1 MKQFILI
8 LFLML
13 ITQLSFIGTCI
24 GQLNWEVK
32 ELIEGGRFDAV
43 VDLGNGR
50 VLMGTRTPSPGML
63 FKSEDYGLTWKNL
76 GDITRNPDAIGQNSI
91 TCLAKGKNGLVY
103 MLTTHAE
110 FWRSTDDG
118 DSWQRVKQ
126 LSSELGDWAY
136 AYGLWVTDE
145 GTVLATTGRNVYRST
160 DQGKSFQEVGPISD
174 KPVYRF
180 NGVGTAVIL
189 NGWAG
194 QVFKSTD
201 DGISWYRLADLDTM
215 PLYATEYLGD
225 SLYIQG
231 AESGNVYVGNHFEKN
246 KVSKVA
252 TLNGG
257 ADDFVY
263 LGYNTVI
270 YSTYTDQK
278 NVYLSTDGGHTW
290 DNMGKI
296 PTGAEGDWLDHM
308 IKLEQK
314 DSVIVIGGT
323 NKGFVV
329 RAAFEKKDLKKGK
342 TE

>member
-1 MKQFILI
+1 MKHLI
-8 LFLML
+8 STLFLIL
-13 ITQLSFIGTCI
+13 ITQLGFIGTCD
-24 GQLNWEVK
+24 GQLVWEVK

-43 VDLGNGR
+43 ADLGNGQ
-50 VLMGTRTPSPGML
+50 VIMGTRTPNPGML
-63 FKSEDYGLTWKNL
+63 FKSEDYGLSWKNL
-76 GDITRNPDAIGQNSI
+76 GDITSNPDAIGGNSI
-91 TCLAKGKNGLVY
+91 TCLANGKNGLVY
-103 MLTTHAE
+103 MLTTNAE
-110 FWRSTDDG
+110 FWRSTDYG
-118 DSWQRVKQ
+118 DSWQPVKQ
-126 LSSELGDWAY
+126 LSSQLGDWAY
-136 AYGLWVTDE
+136 SYGLWVTE
-145 GTVLATTGRNVYRST
+145 KGTVLATTGPHVYRST

-180 NGVGTAVIL
+180 NGVDDDIIL

-201 DGISWYRLADLDTM
+201 DGISWHRLADLDSM

-231 AESGNVYVGNHFEKN
+231 AESGNVYVGNHLVNNQRKR
-246 KVSKVA
+246 VA

-263 LGYNTVI
+263 LGYHTVI

-290 DNMGKI
+290 DNTGKI
-296 PTGAEGDWLDHM
+296 PTGAAGDWLDHM
-308 IKLEQK
+308 IKIERK
-314 DSVIVIGGT
+314 DSVIAIGGT

-329 RAAFEKKDLKKGK
+329 RAAFAKSDLR
-342 TE
+342 

>member
-1 MKQFILI
+1 MNHFFQILSF
-8 LFLML
+8 LFV
-13 ITQLSFIGTCI
+13 THFGFIGTCL
-24 GQLNWEVK
+24 GQLPWKVK
-32 ELIEGGRFDAV
+32 ELVEGGRFDAV
-43 VDLGNGR
+43 ADLGNGYI
-50 VLMGTRTPSPGML
+50 LMGTRTPSPGML

-76 GDITRNPDAIGQNSI
+76 GDITSNPDAIGQNSI
-91 TCLAKGKNGLVY
+91 TCLANGKNGLVY

-110 FWRSTDDG
+110 FWRSTDYG

-126 LSSELGDWAY
+126 LSSQLGDWAY
-136 AYGLWVTDE
+136 SYGLWVTE
-145 GTVLATTGRNVYRST
+145 EETVLATTGQHVYRST
-160 DQGKSFQEVGPISD
+160 DHGISFQEVGPISD

-180 NGVGTAVIL
+180 NGVGDGIIL

-201 DGISWYRLADLDTM
+201 DGISWHEWASLDTM

-231 AESGNVYVGNHFEKN
+231 AESGNVYVGNHYRKN
-246 KVSKVA
+246 ATRRVA

-278 NVYLSTDGGHTW
+278 NVYLSSDGGHSW
-290 DNMGKI
+290 DNTGKI
-296 PTGAEGDWLDHM
+296 PTGAEGDWLDHI
-308 IKLEQK
+308 IKLERK

-329 RAAFEKKDLKKGK
+329 RAAFAKGDL
-342 TE
+342 